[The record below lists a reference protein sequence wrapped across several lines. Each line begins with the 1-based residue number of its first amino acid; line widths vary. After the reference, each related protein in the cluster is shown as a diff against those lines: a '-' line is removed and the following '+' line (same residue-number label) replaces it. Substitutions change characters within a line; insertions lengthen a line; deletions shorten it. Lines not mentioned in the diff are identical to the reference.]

1 VSDLDL
7 LHDGPHQLLL
17 VLGDVQG
24 VVVIEGRVASYEEER
39 SSEDPEDDP
48 PGTSQEEEGDGAEA
62 DDGVLLGQTDL
73 VTCGITISVTTLVSL
88 RTEEVTSHRELP
100 LTILEAGNVGGPAT
114 GRYDDQQEGRREET
128 VEDQHQEHQHVV
140 GLEILDILVQSLG
153 QSPGRWRS
161 LEVGCVEEHSKRSD
175 VGSSLAEPFL
185 DCGLGDVDGDG
196 ETHAAQQRRLARAVS
211 LLAAVYLS

>member
-1 VSDLDL
+1 MSDLDL

-73 VTCGITISVTTLVSL
+73 VT
-88 RTEEVTSHRELP
+88 SHRELP

-114 GRYDDQQEGRREET
+114 GRYDDQQEGRGEET

-161 LEVGCVEEHSKRSD
+161 LKHKMNHNSD
-175 VGSSLAEPFL
+175 ATLEQL
-185 DCGLGDVDGDG
+185 
-196 ETHAAQQRRLARAVS
+196 
-211 LLAAVYLS
+211 

>member
-1 VSDLDL
+1 MSDLDL

-73 VTCGITISVTTLVSL
+73 VTCGITIQLQL
-88 RTEEVTSHRELP
+88 WPRGQKRL
-100 LTILEAGNVGGPAT
+100 PAT
-114 GRYDDQQEGRREET
+114 ESF
-128 VEDQHQEHQHVV
+128 
-140 GLEILDILVQSLG
+140 LSL
-153 QSPGRWRS
+153 
-161 LEVGCVEEHSKRSD
+161 
-175 VGSSLAEPFL
+175 FL
-185 DCGLGDVDGDG
+185 RP
-196 ETHAAQQRRLARAVS
+196 AM
-211 LLAAVYLS
+211 

>member
-1 VSDLDL
+1 MSDLDL

-73 VTCGITISVTTLVSL
+73 VTCGITISVTTLTSL

-114 GRYDDQQEGRREET
+114 GRYDDQQEGRGEET

-161 LEVGCVEEHSKRSD
+161 LKHKMNHNSD
-175 VGSSLAEPFL
+175 ATLEQL
-185 DCGLGDVDGDG
+185 
-196 ETHAAQQRRLARAVS
+196 
-211 LLAAVYLS
+211 